1 MKKFT
6 GLFLIF
12 LCLTFIAIGLKPA
25 FAATNKFKE
34 GVYKLSDF
42 IPSKNNI
49 YMFSNISST
58 YKIQMI
64 IVDEDQTILQS
75 IILSPNS
82 GKHITL
88 PILTNYTV
96 TFLGKGEVYFYPAEP
111 K

>member
-12 LCLTFIAIGLKPA
+12 LFLTFIAIGLKPA
-25 FAATNKFKE
+25 FAATNNFKE

-42 IPSKNNI
+42 IPSRNNV
-49 YMFSNISST
+49 YVFSNISST
-58 YKIQMI
+58 DKIQMI
-64 IVDEDQTILQS
+64 IVDENQTIHQS

-82 GKHITL
+82 EKHITL
-88 PILTNYTV
+88 PILPNYTV
-96 TFLGKGEVYFYPAEP
+96 TFLGKGEMYFYPAES